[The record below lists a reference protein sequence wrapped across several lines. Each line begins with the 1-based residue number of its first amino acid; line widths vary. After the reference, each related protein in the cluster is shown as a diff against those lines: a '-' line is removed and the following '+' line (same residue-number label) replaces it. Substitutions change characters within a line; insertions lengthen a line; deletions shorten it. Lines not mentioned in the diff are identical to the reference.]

1 MSMERYA
8 IDSAFSVDDNRYV
21 HLESALKGNTLI
33 VKFSKQDCDVCIKQ
47 VLKILS
53 SDEFA
58 KTNVP
63 NFLVMASGFTPH
75 EALVVKND
83 WGIPFRMY
91 IADLAGISFASETG
105 PKLFIV
111 NKDYIVRDLF
121 FPVYENPE
129 NLKLYLRQGLNAQ

>member
-1 MSMERYA
+1 MERYA

-33 VKFSKQDCDVCIKQ
+33 VKFSIQDCDVCIKQ

-75 EALVVKND
+75 EA
-83 WGIPFRMY
+83 
-91 IADLAGISFASETG
+91 
-105 PKLFIV
+105 
-111 NKDYIVRDLF
+111 
-121 FPVYENPE
+121 PV
-129 NLKLYLRQGLNAQ
+129 LRTFSGHPCKAL